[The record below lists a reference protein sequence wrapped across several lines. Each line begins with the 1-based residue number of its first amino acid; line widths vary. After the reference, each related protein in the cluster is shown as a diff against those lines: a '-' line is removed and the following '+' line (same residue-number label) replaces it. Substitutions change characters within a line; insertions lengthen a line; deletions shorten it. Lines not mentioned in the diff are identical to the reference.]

1 MVIMASEMHMPPP
14 PFVYPSELPTYIDS
28 YIGTTQRGRGGL
40 DIGDNLLLQS
50 KGGDMCVYRVD
61 G

>member
-1 MVIMASEMHMPPP
+1 MGPASFFFFAKWFIIMASEMHMPPP

-40 DIGDNLLLQS
+40 DIGENLL
-50 KGGDMCVYRVD
+50 Y
-61 G
+61 